1 MDLIEFSDW
10 LAATGPSQFIQTR
23 MAAIPTLQTVHIV
36 ALSLLFAAAL
46 VVALRFFGRGLAAEP
61 LHALAQRFVRIIW
74 LLIVLLAVTGLLLIA
89 AEPHRTL
96 GNAMFYAKMFM
107 LVLAIVVTAWL
118 ATVARREH
126 ERVSGLHRAGAAL
139 TILLWI
145 GIMFAGRLIAY
156 YESF

>member
-1 MDLIEFSDW
+1 MDLVEFSDW
-10 LAATGPSQFIQTR
+10 LASTGLSQLIQTK

-61 LHALAQRFVRIIW
+61 LHALVRRFVRIIW
-74 LLIVLLAVTGLLLIA
+74 LLVVVLALTGMLLIV

-96 GNAMFYAKMFM
+96 GNNMFYAKMIM
-107 LVLAIVVTAWL
+107 LVVVSALTVWL
-118 ATVARREH
+118 AAVARREH
-126 ERVSGLHRAGAAL
+126 ERVSAVHQAGAAV